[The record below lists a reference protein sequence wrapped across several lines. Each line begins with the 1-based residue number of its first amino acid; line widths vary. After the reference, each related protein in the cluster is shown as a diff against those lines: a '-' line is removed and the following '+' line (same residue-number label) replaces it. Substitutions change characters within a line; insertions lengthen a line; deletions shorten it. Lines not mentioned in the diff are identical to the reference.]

1 MTLLIVCAL
10 AVILN
15 GQEEYVPQVQAAQM
29 NVERSQV
36 YLDGKGYKLD
46 NSRRKSISSRKSSGK
61 KNSSKS
67 RKHRRIRKLHQ
78 SGSVPA
84 A

>member
-1 MTLLIVCAL
+1 MRKNKGRTNRRRIFLVAAAAMTLLIVCAL

-46 NSRRKSISSRKSSGK
+46 KQQEKITKR
-61 KNSSKS
+61 
-67 RKHRRIRKLHQ
+67 
-78 SGSVPA
+78 
-84 A
+84 

>member
-1 MTLLIVCAL
+1 MRKNKGRTNRRRIFLVAAAAMTLLIVCAL

-46 NSRRKSISSRKSSGK
+46 KQQEKIVKR
-61 KNSSKS
+61 
-67 RKHRRIRKLHQ
+67 
-78 SGSVPA
+78 
-84 A
+84 

>member
-36 YLDGKGYKLD
+36 YLDGEGYKLD
-46 NSRRKSISSRKSSGK
+46 QQQDCYRHLPELMGY
-61 KNSSKS
+61 
-67 RKHRRIRKLHQ
+67 
-78 SGSVPA
+78 VPDRDKYVI
-84 A
+84 